1 MECVYKCDF
10 MCYNTSTEQVIYERK
25 IIMNFKNYIR
35 RFAAAVCAAVC
46 AVSAIPA
53 VSSSAAETK
62 YEAENAVLSGMSVSS
77 GSSYSGGK
85 YVTMRQSG
93 SCTFTIEVEK
103 SGMYDFNF
111 VSSGVGSDKTNNAA
125 LDGESIGTF
134 TSVKDKLGD
143 AKIYSVYVEKGSHKV
158 KVTPSWGWINLDCLI
173 VTEYSSDKDYY
184 NVSKELINPDA
195 SENAQRLMSF
205 LADNYG
211 VNVISG
217 QQCDGGINGNEFKAI
232 KNQTGKTPA
241 MLGMDLMRYTPTRVS
256 KGDTCKTVENAIEF
270 WNNGGIVTLCWHWN
284 APDKY
289 LKSGTDENGN
299 PRWWGGFYTSN
310 LNMDF
315 SAIMDGKDKEGYDLL
330 MADIDAIAV
339 QLKKLKQAD
348 VPVLFRPLHEASGG
362 WFWWGSDGSEPYKK
376 LWRLMYD
383 KLTNE
388 YGLDNLIWVWN
399 GQSKDWYPG
408 DEYVDIIGEDIYP
421 GSRVYNPQSSK
432 FVEAANYT
440 DISKIVTL
448 SENGCLFDVDKA
460 LSAGTV
466 WSWFCVWAG
475 DFCSYGTSI
484 SESYTEKSM
493 WNKVYNHENVITL
506 DEMPDIKTYPYPA
519 ENAKGSISGTISIKD
534 TEGVSPAQ
542 VTVTV
547 TKEGAAAPVYRETVN
562 KGNYKVPDLAAGKY
576 TVTFSADKCVSRSY
590 SVTVGADGAV
600 LNGEL
605 YLLGDVNGDGRI
617 TTADAGLANSHVRNI
632 RKISDS
638 YKFKCA
644 DINGNGTITTSD
656 VGRINAHVRNT
667 KKLW

>member
-1 MECVYKCDF
+1 M
-10 MCYNTSTEQVIYERK
+10 QL
-25 IIMNFKNYIR
+25 KNYIR
-35 RFAAAVCAAVC
+35 RFAASVCAVVC
-46 AVSAIPA
+46 AVSAIPV
-53 VSSSAAETK
+53 VSSYAAETK
-62 YEAENAVLSGMSVSS
+62 YEAEKAVLLGMSVAS

-85 YVTMRQSG
+85 YVTMQQYG
-93 SCTFTIEVEK
+93 SCTFNINVEK

-111 VSSGVGSDKTNNAA
+111 VSSGLGGDKINNAS
-125 LDGESIGTF
+125 LDGENIGTF
-134 TSVKDKLGD
+134 TSMQDKLGD
-143 AKIYSVYVEKGSHKV
+143 AKIYSIYVEKGSHKV

-173 VTEYSSDKDYY
+173 VSEYSSGKDYY
-184 NVSKELINPDA
+184 NVSKELINPSA

-211 VNVISG
+211 KNVISG
-217 QQCDGGINGNEFKAI
+217 QQCDNGLNSNEFKAI

-241 MLGMDLMRYTPTRVS
+241 LMGLDLMRYTPSRVS

-270 WNNGGIVTLCWHWN
+270 WNEGGIVTLCWHWN

-289 LKSGTDENGN
+289 LKSGTDSNGN
-299 PRWWGGFYTSN
+299 PRWWGGFYTDN
-310 LNMDF
+310 LNIDF

-339 QLKKLKQAD
+339 QLKKLQQAG

-376 LWRLMYD
+376 LWKLMYD

-421 GSRVYNPQSSK
+421 GQKVYNPQSSK

-440 DISKIVTL
+440 NTSKIVTL

-460 LSAGTV
+460 MSAGTM
-466 WSWFCVWAG
+466 WSWFCVWG
-475 DFCSYGTSI
+475 GEFCSYGSSI
-484 SESYTEKSM
+484 SETYSQKSM
-493 WNKVYNHENVITL
+493 WNKVYSHENVITL
-506 DEMPDIKTYPYPA
+506 DEMPDLENYPYDN
-519 ENAKGSISGTISIKD
+519 ENAKGSISGTVSIKD
-534 TEGVSPAQ
+534 SMGVSPSQ

-547 TKEGAAAPVYRETVN
+547 SKDGSSGTVYKQKVN
-562 KGNYKVPDLAAGKY
+562 KGSYKVPDIAAGKY
-576 TVTFSADKCVSRSY
+576 TVTFSADKCISRSY
-590 SVTVGADGAV
+590 SVTVSEKSAAV
-600 LNGEL
+600 NGEL
-605 YLLGDVNGDGRI
+605 YLLGDVNGDGKI
-617 TTADAGLANSHVRNI
+617 TTADVGVANSHARGA
-632 RKISDS
+632 KLISDS
-638 YKFKCA
+638 YKLKCA
-644 DINGNGTITTSD
+644 DINGDGKITTAD
-656 VGRINAHVRNT
+656 VGRINSHVRNT

>member
-1 MECVYKCDF
+1 
-10 MCYNTSTEQVIYERK
+10 
-25 IIMNFKNYIR
+25 MNIKNNIR

-46 AVSAIPA
+46 AVSAMPA

-62 YEAENAVLSGMSVSS
+62 YEAENAVLSGLSVSS

-85 YVTMRQSG
+85 YVTMQQYG
-93 SCTFTIEVEK
+93 SCTFTINVEK
-103 SGMYDFNF
+103 SGMYNFNF
-111 VSSGVGSDKTNNAA
+111 VSSGVGGEKTNNAA
-125 LDGESIGTF
+125 LDGENIGSF
-134 TSVKDKLGD
+134 TSAADKLGD
-143 AKIYSVYVEKGSHKV
+143 AKIYSIYMEKGSHKV

-173 VTEYSSDKDYY
+173 ISEYSSDKDFY

-211 VNVISG
+211 KNVISG
-217 QQCDGGINGNEFKAI
+217 QQCDDAYNGNEFKAI
-232 KNQTGKTPA
+232 KNYTGKTPA
-241 MLGMDLMRYTPTRVS
+241 LVGMDLMRYTPTRVK
-256 KGDTCKTVENAIEF
+256 KGDVCYTVENAIDF
-270 WNNGGIVTLCWHWN
+270 WNRGGIVTLCWHWN

-310 LNMDF
+310 LNMNF
-315 SAIMDGKDKEGYDLL
+315 SAIMNGKDKEGYDLL

-339 QLKKLKQAD
+339 QLKKLQQAG

-362 WFWWGSDGSEPYKK
+362 WFWWGSGGSAPYKK
-376 LWRLMYD
+376 LWKLMYD

-388 YGLDNLIWVWN
+388 YELDNLIWVWN
-399 GQSKDWYPG
+399 GQDKSWYPG

-421 GSRVYNPQSSK
+421 GNRVYNPQCSK

-440 DISKIVTL
+440 NTSKIVTL

-466 WSWFCVWAG
+466 WSWFCVWSG
-475 DFCSYGTSI
+475 NFCSYGTSI
-484 SESYTEKSM
+484 SEDFSEKSM
-493 WNKVYNHENVITL
+493 WNKVYKHENVITL
-506 DEMPDIKTYPYPA
+506 DEMPDLKSYPYPA
-519 ENAKGSISGTISIKD
+519 ENAKGSISGTVSIKD
-534 TEGVSPAQ
+534 NIGVSPAQ
-542 VTVTV
+542 MTVTV
-547 TKEGAAAPVYRETVN
+547 TKSGASAPVYEKTVN
-562 KGNYKVPDLAAGKY
+562 KGSYNVPELAAGKY

-590 SVTVGADGAV
+590 SVTVGAAGAA
-600 LNGEL
+600 LNAEL
-605 YLLGDVNGDGRI
+605 CLFGDVNGDGKV
-617 TTADAGLANSHVRNI
+617 TTADVGLANSHVRNVKI
-632 RKISDS
+632 ISDN

-644 DINGNGTITTSD
+644 DINGDGKITTAD

-667 KKLW
+667 KNLW